1 MRLQVVP
8 LLMPEL
14 RGWIGRAP
22 WSNFMAWQAML
33 NMPNRPPFTSPIRG
47 HRQAHPKPSLDC
59 SSSGPSDETGQV
71 KEDEVQFDLS
81 TQLQLQTGWETSQNH
96 TKGHTS
102 ESVES
107 FVAQDTDVP
116 VGGFPQ
122 RSGLVKPDRWLT
134 VSQN

>member
-1 MRLQVVP
+1 MDIARHIQSHL
-8 LLMPEL
+8 
-14 RGWIGRAP
+14 WIAHQAAP
-22 WSNFMAWQAML
+22 RTFES
-33 NMPNRPPFTSPIRG
+33 
-47 HRQAHPKPSLDC
+47 
-59 SSSGPSDETGQV
+59 GQV

-134 VSQN
+134 VSQNSSYQGP